1 MAPQVERCP
10 WPDELAFPSR
20 AAVYDLVYQPRETV
34 LIRQART
41 AGLPAESGLG
51 MLLEQAALSFE
62 LWTGRK
68 VPLDVL
74 RNALE
79 EA

>member
-1 MAPQVERCP
+1 MAPQAECCP
-10 WPDELAFPSR
+10 WPDELAFPSH
-20 AAVYDLVYQPRETV
+20 AAVYDLVYQPRETLLV
-34 LIRQART
+34 RRARA

-68 VPLDVL
+68 VPLDVF

-79 EA
+79 EE